1 MVAGFGIIMYGF
13 AEDKSLQLE
22 STFQLKSEV
31 IQIHTLKEGDTVGYN
46 AMFKATEETKI
57 AVVPIG
63 YADGIIRKNT
73 GRNVYINGKVYEI
86 VGNICMDM
94 MFVKVDDDVKVHDV
108 VEVLRDREHV
118 EEVARHL
125 DTISYE
131 VMCSIG
137 KRVPR
142 ICLKKEESMQ

>member
-1 MVAGFGIIMYGF
+1 MDVDFGMIIYGF
-13 AEDKSLQLE
+13 TDDKDLDLE
-22 STFQLKSEV
+22 STFKLKSEV
-31 IQIHTLKEGDTVGYN
+31 VQINTLEAGETVGYGGIYT
-46 AMFKATEETKI
+46 AKEKTKI

-73 GRNVYINGKVYEI
+73 SRDVFINNKRYQI

-94 MFVKVDDDVKVHDV
+94 MFVKVDDKVKIHDV
-108 VEVLRDREHV
+108 VEVLKDVNHV
-118 EEVARHL
+118 KEVAKHL

-142 ICLKKEESMQ
+142 IYK